1 MHGFSDTEFAL
12 VIEDSKCVYLYASTT
27 ETPLVHSLYIGKS
40 DA

>member
-1 MHGFSDTEFAL
+1 MRGFSDTEFAL
-12 VIEDSKCVYLYASTT
+12 VIEDSKSVYLYASTI